1 MYTSYLIMLVV
12 RVRSNI
18 WGLDTLL
25 AFGTELYPGG
35 TWPPPAGLSRY
46 GEPPSGTER
55 SSEDCTVEEP
65 TSAGVFT
72 ERLIAEWGK
81 NALGPVYALYMVLK
95 CKDVSLSS
103 SCS

>member
-1 MYTSYLIMLVV
+1 M
-12 RVRSNI
+12 
-18 WGLDTLL
+18 
-25 AFGTELYPGG
+25 
-35 TWPPPAGLSRY
+35 GLSRY

-55 SSEDCTVEEP
+55 SSEDCTVEDP

-95 CKDVSLSS
+95 CKNVSLSAS
-103 SCS
+103 SSFVLWNDCHISFHSYYLSYGLNWLAEYAPPKEPMY